1 MKASVP
7 GRADVVVVG
16 AGVIGLTVAY
26 ELGRRGR
33 GVLVLERAYPGSGA
47 TRAAAGMLAPTSEAE
62 TAEPA
67 LIDLALDSLRRY
79 PRFVAEL
86 EALTGLS
93 CQYRTEGTLWVALT
107 RNDETDLDH
116 LERLQREKG
125 LAPQRLTG
133 ADVLEREPHL
143 SGRVLSGLWVP
154 DDHQVEPRAL
164 ARCLEAAVLAGGG
177 AIASGA
183 TVTGVET
190 GAGRVRGVSGSGADG
205 QWETACDAVVLA
217 AGAWTG
223 LAITPPVPG
232 LGVRPVKG
240 QLLRLRGPRLIEHV
254 VRHPDVYLV
263 PRRDGELVIGGTM
276 EEQGYDETPT
286 AGAALDLLRAAW
298 RVLPGIYDLQF
309 VELSVGL
316 RPAVRD
322 HLPVIGGT
330 SIDGLFVATA
340 HFRHGILLAPAT
352 GHYLA
357 ELIAGGATPSAL
369 APFAL
374 ARLADEDPAGRPRA
388 LRRARE

>member
-1 MKASVP
+1 MP

-16 AGVIGLTVAY
+16 AGVIGLAVAY

-33 GVLVLERAYPGSGA
+33 GVLVLERGSPGSGA

-62 TAEPA
+62 TAEPV

-86 EALTGLS
+86 ETLTGLS

-107 RNDETDLDH
+107 RDDEADLHH
-116 LERLQREKG
+116 LEGLQRVKG
-125 LAPQRLTG
+125 LTPQRLTG
-133 ADVLEREPHL
+133 AGVLEREPRL

-154 DDHQVEPRAL
+154 SDHQVEPRAL
-164 ARCLEAAVLAGGG
+164 AHCLVAAVLAGGG
-177 AIASGA
+177 AIASGVI
-183 TVTGVET
+183 VTRLET
-190 GAGRVRGVSGSGADG
+190 GGGRVRAAGGTGVDG
-205 QWETACDAVVLA
+205 PWETACDAVVLA
-217 AGAWTG
+217 AGAWSG
-223 LAITPPVPG
+223 IGITPPVPG

-254 VRHPDVYLV
+254 VRHPEVYLV
-263 PRRDGELVIGGTM
+263 PRRDGELVVGATM

-298 RVLPGIYDLQF
+298 RVLPGIYDLRL

-330 SIDGLFVATA
+330 PVDGLFVATA

-357 ELIAGGATPSAL
+357 ELITGGATPSAL
-369 APFAL
+369 SPFAL
-374 ARLADEDPAGRPRA
+374 ARLTDGEPAGRPTA
-388 LRRARE
+388 LRGTRE